1 MAALFAAFGEIRNL
15 YTACKHRGFVMV
27 SYYDIRAAR
36 NAMRALQG
44 RPLRRR
50 KLDIHYSIPKDNPSD
65 KDVNQGTLVVF
76 NLDASVTNEELRFLF
91 AEYGARQNPLE
102 TPGGFKRGEMS
113 SGSGRAR
120 HCCC

>member
-1 MAALFAAFGEIRNL
+1 VTWAWLHIHSNADDDEVAALFSAFGEIRNM

-50 KLDIHYSIPKDNPSD
+50 KLDIHYSIPKENPSD

-76 NLDASVTNEELRFLF
+76 NLDASVTNEELRVLF
-91 AEYGARQNPLE
+91 AEYGVPNLPRPARTLV
-102 TPGGFKRGEMS
+102 
-113 SGSGRAR
+113 
-120 HCCC
+120 